1 MKIPNNDDN
10 GDAQARSSLATG
22 SVLFDGHIDRHPMH
36 KEIYNLCVEIEKLPA
51 SEQQTKVVI
60 AAGELQ
66 HGIAQLRAEAAKQAK
81 CLRKWAAEIF
91 PADANGQVHFAR
103 ALMEGVA
110 EELDEAFNRYA
121 QNTQVSRGAQLTPD
135 SQHL

>member
-1 MKIPNNDDN
+1 
-10 GDAQARSSLATG
+10 
-22 SVLFDGHIDRHPMH
+22 MH

-51 SEQQTKVVI
+51 SEQQTKVVV

-66 HGIAQLRAEAAKQAK
+66 HGITQLRAEAAKQAK
-81 CLRKWAAEIF
+81 CLRKWAAECF
-91 PADANGQVHFAR
+91 PADGNGQVHFAR

-121 QNTQVSRGAQLTPD
+121 QNKKAEPCEPPSRLVGD
-135 SQHL
+135 SPTNG